1 MTRKIHNLLRKAC
14 FVKCRN
20 PCHHERGY
28 TLKHHKNAA
37 LIQVYFDSFE
47 LLDEAEKVLQFQGI
61 KVEKSLPHK
70 SQGCFLSIQ
79 LNQEPSSC

>member
-37 LIQVYFDSFE
+37 LIQVYFNSFE
-47 LLDEAEKVLQFQGI
+47 LLDEADQVLKTQGMNGV
-61 KVEKSLPHK
+61 KALSHK
-70 SQGCFLSIQ
+70 AEGCFLSIE
-79 LNQEPSSC
+79 LNPEPQQ

>member
-1 MTRKIHNLLRKAC
+1 MTRKIHNLLRKAR

-47 LLDEAEKVLQFQGI
+47 LLDEADRVLQSQGI
-61 KVEKSLPHK
+61 KGVKSLPDK
-70 SQGCFLSIQ
+70 AEGCFLSIL
-79 LNQEPSSC
+79 LNQEPSS

>member
-1 MTRKIHNLLRKAC
+1 MTRKIHNLLRKAG

-37 LIQVYFDSFE
+37 LIQVYFNSFE
-47 LLDEAEKVLQFQGI
+47 LLDEADQVLRTQGMNG
-61 KVEKSLPHK
+61 VKSLPHK
-70 SQGCFLSIQ
+70 AEGCFLSIE
-79 LNQEPSSC
+79 LNQESPQC

>member
-28 TLKHHKNAA
+28 SLKHHKNEA
-37 LIQVYFDSFE
+37 LIQVYFNSFE
-47 LLDEAEKVLQFQGI
+47 LLDEADQVLRTQGI
-61 KVEKSLPHK
+61 KVVKSLPHQSK
-70 SQGCFLSIQ
+70 GCFISVE
-79 LNQEPSSC
+79 LN

>member
-37 LIQVYFDSFE
+37 LIQVYLDSFE
-47 LLDEAEKVLQFQGI
+47 LLDGAEKVLQSQGI

-70 SQGCFLSIQ
+70 SQGSCLSIE
-79 LNQEPSSC
+79 LNQESQQC